1 MPKLLDN
8 RVVGGARDV
17 LDRTY
22 DNLVPSYVLT
32 VLTDGKTLG
41 FAPPLRGATG
51 AQGIQGVAGPRGFQ
65 GIEGPTGPEGP
76 AGGPTGAAGPA
87 GVTGPAGSVGPPG
100 PQGPAG
106 GIDVNTGSDPNNV
119 EYPVGSYVIAYKEEL
134 FPSPFLLQN
143 STVALSVRFGIIYMG
158 DVGFLD
164 PQAVSLNGTWKVR
177 GITAIASGNDPGQGT
192 SPELGFIRILAQRI
206 T

>member
-17 LDRTY
+17 LNRTY

-41 FAPPLRGATG
+41 FAPPLQGATG
-51 AQGIQGVAGPRGFQ
+51 PQGAQGVAGPRGFQ

-76 AGGPTGAAGPA
+76 AGGPTGPA
-87 GVTGPAGSVGPPG
+87 GTQCAAGPAGSVGPPG

-106 GIDVNTGSDPNNV
+106 VIDVYTGSDRNNV
-119 EYPVGSYVIAYKEEL
+119 
-134 FPSPFLLQN
+134 
-143 STVALSVRFGIIYMG
+143 
-158 DVGFLD
+158 
-164 PQAVSLNGTWKVR
+164 
-177 GITAIASGNDPGQGT
+177 
-192 SPELGFIRILAQRI
+192 
-206 T
+206 